1 MFETVALNPRIRP
14 AELVSREWLTDEYV
28 RVRLAGE
35 ALVGFESP
43 GSDDHVR
50 LFFLPEDAAAP
61 NSPDGWRAFHS
72 REYTPVAFD
81 ADAGWADFEMLVHG
95 RGRGSDFAERAP
107 IGAPI
112 AVAAPRRSRRRVGTP
127 DSIFLAGAETSLP
140 AINRFL
146 GLRPPDA
153 PATVLLEVSCANRR
167 VPLSEGSVDVTW
179 LIRPEQRLAGAITS
193 LTDADRPHGDVFA
206 FVAGRRGSSR
216 RPGTVRTLATAARRV
231 RCQGYWRG

>member
-112 AVAAPRRSRRRVGTP
+112 AVAAPRRSRRMVGTP
-127 DSIFLAGAETSLP
+127 DSIFLAGDETSLP

-167 VPLSEGSVDVTW
+167 VPLSEGEGVDVTW
-179 LIRPEQRLAGAITS
+179 LIRPE
-193 LTDADRPHGDVFA
+193 
-206 FVAGRRGSSR
+206 
-216 RPGTVRTLATAARRV
+216 
-231 RCQGYWRG
+231 